1 MGPELEREQRS
12 SSGQAASRD
21 AAPQQSPAQAPPFP
35 ANGATNG
42 AAGLLANGHV
52 SGESTPSEGAPSEAV
67 RGVGAAPKVGKQ
79 SQKRKAG
86 AVGEAP
92 GTPGIA
98 AAKAPA
104 KKRQNAGAKATSN
117 GVGSQPGEV
126 GGEGG
131 ADPPSVS
138 ASADISPAG
147 AADAVQESQ
156 VEAVKVAKVV
166 KKGKGAG
173 GKVGAG
179 GVVGKKSSKVV
190 GSLPAAGVR
199 ESTRS
204 QKSRT
209 S

>member
-21 AAPQQSPAQAPPFP
+21 AAPQQSPAQAPPSP
-35 ANGATNG
+35 ANVAT
-42 AAGLLANGHV
+42 NGHV
-52 SGESTPSEGAPSEAV
+52 SSESAPSNGVEAV
-67 RGVGAAPKVGKQ
+67 PKMRKQ
-79 SQKRKAG
+79 NQKRKAG
-86 AVGEAP
+86 ADGDAP

-98 AAKAPA
+98 PATAPV
-104 KKRQNAGAKATSN
+104 KKRQHAAAKATSN
-117 GVGSQPGEV
+117 GAGSHAGEE

-131 ADPPSVS
+131 ADPPSVA
-138 ASADISPAG
+138 ASADTSPAG
-147 AADAVQESQ
+147 AAATVQESL

-179 GVVGKKSSKVV
+179 GVVGKKGSKVV
-190 GSLPAAGVR
+190 GSPPAASVR